1 MNVGVWK
8 LNIIRVGGKAPCT
21 RRILRRRRVIARFIP
36 STTALITFEAAAR
49 LGGFSRAAEE
59 LCLSESAV
67 SKQIS
72 KLESYLDLRLF
83 DRSAGRFGLTEAG
96 RAYVTEVRRTLDK
109 LEADTKNIAN
119 FQMTRKEL
127 QIAALPTFSNKW
139 LMPRL
144 GTFSR
149 QHPDIIVN
157 IRGKIDPFD
166 FSELE
171 FDAAVH
177 FADPQWEG
185 VRQSTLFSEE
195 LIAVANPQFFPVGQW
210 QAAHWRGPG
219 FIDAPLL
226 HKVTREDAWRRWL
239 LGARLDHPN
248 PASGAQFDTFS
259 TVIEA
264 VRSGMGIAL
273 VPRLYVERELER
285 GDLVQFHPHTLRDEK
300 TYMLILPD
308 RDVLH
313 PSLNAFADWLHEEAR
328 TFKSARLAETTV

>member
-1 MNVGVWK
+1 M
-8 LNIIRVGGKAPCT
+8 GGK
-21 RRILRRRRVIARFIP
+21 IIARFIP

-67 SKQIS
+67 SKQIA
-72 KLESYLDLRLF
+72 KLESFIDLRLF
-83 DRSAGRFGLTEAG
+83 DRTAGKFGLTEAG

-109 LEADTKNIAN
+109 LEADTKNVAD

-144 GTFSR
+144 GTFFKR
-149 QHPDIIVN
+149 HPDIIVN
-157 IRGKIDPFD
+157 IRGRIDPFD

-177 FADPQWEG
+177 FADPLWQG

-195 LIAVANPQFFPVGQW
+195 LIPVTNPEHFPVAEW
-210 QAAHWRGPG
+210 QAACWTGPS
-219 FIDAPLL
+219 FTDAPLL
-226 HKVTREDAWRRWL
+226 HKITREDAWRRWL

-264 VRSGMGIAL
+264 VRTGIGIAL

-285 GDLVQFHPHTLRDEK
+285 GELVQFHPHTLQDEK

-313 PSLNAFADWLHEEAR
+313 PSLNAFADWLHDEGRA
-328 TFKSARLAETTV
+328 FNCARLAEAAL

>member
-1 MNVGVWK
+1 MCRDAAGP
-8 LNIIRVGGKAPCT
+8 LGAARFLSGGE
-21 RRILRRRRVIARFIP
+21 IIARFIP

-67 SKQIS
+67 SKQIA
-72 KLESYLDLRLF
+72 KLESYLDLKLF
-83 DRSAGRFGLTEAG
+83 DRAAGRFGLTEAG
-96 RAYVTEVRRTLDK
+96 RAYVTEIRRTLDK
-109 LEADTKNIAN
+109 LEADTKNAAN

-144 GTFSR
+144 GTFFR
-149 QHPDIIVN
+149 RHPDIIVN

-177 FADPQWEG
+177 FADPQWQG

-195 LIAVANPQFFPVGQW
+195 LIAVANPQHFPVEQW
-210 QAAHWRGPG
+210 QAADCRGAG
-219 FIDAPLL
+219 FVGAPLL

-239 LGARLDHPN
+239 QGARLDHPN

-264 VRSGMGIAL
+264 VRSGIGIAL
-273 VPRLYVERELER
+273 VPRLYVERELAR
-285 GDLVQFHPHTLRDEK
+285 GELVQFHPHTLRDEK

-308 RDVLH
+308 REVLH
-313 PSLNAFADWLHEEAR
+313 PSLMAFSDWLHDEAR
-328 TFKSARLAETTV
+328 AFRTARLAEETA